1 MSNPF
6 MVAPAAADVATTLP
20 LFREMDWDF
29 KANTFRYDD
38 AGNHIVVT
46 GNEALK
52 IWIRKALYVERY
64 RYRAYFDDYGAELE
78 HFIGSVPNDAVESN
92 RLFDYIRAALLVN
105 PYILAV
111 TNVSYSQDKKGIY
124 MTIDVRT
131 VYGKESVKTEV

>member
-6 MVAPAAADVATTLP
+6 MAAPAATDAATTLP

-29 KANTFRYDD
+29 KSNTFRYDD

-78 HFIGSVPNDAVESN
+78 HFIGMPNDAIESN

-124 MTIDVRT
+124 ITIDVRT